1 VSPPRAFG
9 RGFLARNSHT
19 CRRVPT
25 GPGSDAA
32 ENRRF
37 RSISARSAPHHPV
50 TVVGLAPRVLP
61 LTPRSCVH
69 FLQAGERLLGSAHDR
84 ILLPPLDPPPAF
96 RAALFQLAHSA
107 RIIPLCAFPAAKPE
121 PSDGIEFGSVTV
133 GGRSPHWL
141 AVATFR
147 CFHRLRSLTPPETMV
162 AEHDS
167 ARGWFLCRGRLSPGR
182 RARRS
187 PPHLLG
193 RITGRCDPPRGSG

>member
-1 VSPPRAFG
+1 VRLLGLVGTAHLRARCPPDRVVSRLRNRFHEATG
-9 RGFLARNSHT
+9 VRKVGTRRGCL
-19 CRRVPT
+19 
-25 GPGSDAA
+25 
-32 ENRRF
+32 
-37 RSISARSAPHHPV
+37 
-50 TVVGLAPRVLP
+50 VVGLAPRVLP

-167 ARGWFLCRGRLSPGR
+167 ARGWFLRRGRLSPGR